1 MFSFRGFLYGAL
13 TALDARLAMV
23 LLGLVL
29 TTAAPPAFPEPPR
42 SRAEALAALRSAE
55 VTARAEGVV
64 WFANRGAMADAPL
77 LHERLRDES
86 GFVRSYAEQALWL
99 LWSRSGDAQ
108 IDALMAKGVEAM
120 QGGRY
125 DEAIQVFSSVIQ
137 TKPGFAEGW
146 NKRATVYYLAG
157 EFDKSIADCHEVLK
171 RNPGHF
177 GALSGL
183 GQIYF
188 QLEDNE
194 AALLWYRKAFEVN
207 PNMLGVEMQ
216 IRLLEQRERDRPAPG
231 RST

>member
-1 MFSFRGFLYGAL
+1 
-13 TALDARLAMV
+13 MV

-42 SRAEALAALRSAE
+42 SRTEALAALRSAE
-55 VTARAEGVV
+55 VTARAEAVV

-120 QGGRY
+120 QSGSY
-125 DEAIQVFSSVIQ
+125 ADAISTFTQVIEK
-137 TKPGFAEGW
+137 KPDFAEGW
-146 NKRATVYYLAG
+146 NKRATAHYLAG
-157 EFDKSIADCHEVLK
+157 QLEKSIADCHEVLK

-177 GALSGL
+177 GALSGM

-216 IRLLEQRERDRPAPG
+216 IRLLEQQQRDRPAPG

>member
-1 MFSFRGFLYGAL
+1 
-13 TALDARLAMV
+13 MV

-42 SRAEALAALRSAE
+42 SRTEALAALRSAE
-55 VTARAEGVV
+55 VTARAEAVV

-120 QGGRY
+120 QSGSY
-125 DEAIQVFSSVIQ
+125 ADAISTFTQVIEK
-137 TKPGFAEGW
+137 KPDFAEGW
-146 NKRATVYYLAG
+146 NKRATAHYLAG
-157 EFDKSIADCHEVLK
+157 QLEKSIADCHEVLK

-177 GALSGL
+177 GALSGM

-194 AALLWYRKAFEVN
+194 AALLWYRKALEVN

-216 IRLLEQRERDRPAPG
+216 IRLLEQQQRDRPAPG

>member
-1 MFSFRGFLYGAL
+1 
-13 TALDARLAMV
+13 MV

-42 SRAEALAALRSAE
+42 SRTEALAALRSAE
-55 VTARAEGVV
+55 VTARAEAVV

-120 QGGRY
+120 QSGSHA
-125 DEAIQVFSSVIQ
+125 DAISTFTQVIEK
-137 TKPGFAEGW
+137 KPDFAEGW
-146 NKRATVYYLAG
+146 NKRATAHYLAG
-157 EFDKSIADCHEVLK
+157 QLEKSIADCHEVLK

-177 GALSGL
+177 GALSGM

-194 AALLWYRKAFEVN
+194 AALLWYRKALEVN

-216 IRLLEQRERDRPAPG
+216 IRLLEQQQRDRPAPG

>member
-1 MFSFRGFLYGAL
+1 
-13 TALDARLAMV
+13 MV

-42 SRAEALAALRSAE
+42 SRTEALAALRSAE

-64 WFANRGAMADAPL
+64 WLANRGTMADAPL

-120 QGGRY
+120 QSGRY
-125 DEAIQVFSSVIQ
+125 ADAISTFTEVIEK
-137 TKPGFAEGW
+137 KPDFAEGW
-146 NKRATVYYLAG
+146 NKRATVHYLAG
-157 EFDKSIADCHEVLK
+157 QLERSIADCHEVLK

-177 GALSGL
+177 GALSGM

-216 IRLLEQRERDRPAPG
+216 IRLLEQQQRDRPAPG